1 MRKVWKILLILQ
13 PVGNGASPGGKMEYG
28 KRGRSAQESFWEIS
42 SRKLEAG
49 AKCEG
54 WRVAEETGWSGQGR
68 VTAPLISCAGHDPTK
83 HRQE

>member
-42 SRKLEAG
+42 KIGSG
-49 AKCEG
+49 SKCEG
-54 WRVAEETGWSGQGR
+54 WWVAEETG
-68 VTAPLISCAGHDPTK
+68 
-83 HRQE
+83 